1 MLFGNRTG
9 HVCLLARLTAGFVLA
24 TTPALQAQ
32 SPEPTRLLRFPDV
45 HGDKVVFTYAG
56 DLWLASS
63 DGGAAHRLTS
73 HPGLELMAKFSP
85 DGNMI
90 AFTGQYGGDEQVYVM
105 PTTGGIPKQLTF
117 YPAAGPLPARWGYDN
132 LVYGWTPN
140 GSAVLF
146 RSLRDTFTLEDGRL
160 YTVPVTGGMPVALP
174 MPKAGA
180 GDFSP
185 NAAAIAYSPLWRD
198 FRSWKRYAGGW
209 ATDLYVFDLERLTAR
224 RITSHERTDRDPMWI
239 GESVYFASDRSGS
252 LNLYRYDLTTEG
264 TTPVTSYQGS
274 DVRWPS
280 ADASGQIVYE
290 LDGRLHVV
298 DTNSG
303 ADRSLDIFVPD
314 DGVARRPEQLGVA
327 DQIESLELSP
337 GGERALIVARGDVF
351 TLPLEHGVT
360 RNLTRSS
367 SAHDREAS
375 WSADGSRIALISDRA
390 GEEELWIVES
400 GDGGAARQITKDS
413 RTRYLAPRLSPDGRR
428 VALADK
434 DGRLW
439 VVDAASGSKRQ
450 IADDPFEAGLDHR
463 WSPDGRFLA
472 YSLSDANGLR
482 GLWLWRAA
490 DGRTER
496 ATPVMFDAH
505 TPAWAPQG
513 DLLYFLSFR
522 EYAPQI
528 GTREFNFVA
537 DRNIGVFALGLRRDA
552 KNPWG
557 VRNEEVGAR
566 KDEAQK
572 GEDGESGAVPTPEV
586 TVEFDGLADRVIRVP
601 IEADNYGRLH
611 VTEDALVLERDG
623 PLYYGR
629 EADVKSSVVAYSI
642 EDREPKTLAEE
653 ISDWSLSGDGKRLLL
668 QKKTDGALEFLQLDD
683 DPEQAHEVKTAG
695 LVVDRVPVEEWATI
709 FDEVWRRFRD
719 YFYVSNMH
727 GYDWQALREKY
738 RPLLRFVAHRSDL
751 NYLLSEMIAELNA
764 SHAYIEGGD
773 ERLPPRPNVALA
785 GVRFELDA
793 PAGRYRIS
801 RVFAGQNEELRYR
814 SPVTEVGAKVEPGEY
829 LLAVN
834 GREIATGDNPWQWM
848 QAPADQPVEWR
859 VSRRADGKDARTVI
873 FEPIAS
879 EDDLLYLAWVNAN
892 RERVDRLSGGRVG
905 YLHLPDMYED
915 GIREFIKWWY
925 GQLDR
930 DALLI
935 DNRGNGGGNV
945 SQMIVE
951 RLGRQL
957 LGTDFARNYD
967 LPTTYPSAVM
977 TGPKAVLI
985 NETSA
990 SDGDIFPYM
999 FRAAGIGKLIGKRT
1013 WGGVIGIT
1021 DRGPLLDG
1029 GTVYVP
1035 EFGTAG
1041 PDGQW
1046 IIEGQGVMPDIEV
1059 EQDAAAVIEGRDPQL
1074 ERGVEY
1080 LLEELERV
1088 PHGQRARPP
1097 APVKTP

>member
-1 MLFGNRTG
+1 MLFGYRTG
-9 HVCLLARLTAGFVLA
+9 AARLLPQLTAGLLLA
-24 TTPALQAQ
+24 TTPGLQAQ
-32 SPEPTRLLRFPDV
+32 EPEATRLLRFPDV

-56 DLWLASS
+56 DLWLASTA
-63 DGGAAHRLTS
+63 GGAARRLTS

-85 DGNMI
+85 DGNMV
-90 AFTGQYGGDEQVYVM
+90 AFTGQYGGDEQVYVI
-105 PTTGGIPKQLTF
+105 PTAGGLPKQLTF
-117 YPAAGPLPARWGYDN
+117 YPAAGPLPSRWGYDN
-132 LVYGWTPN
+132 LVYGWTPD

-160 YTVPVTGGMPVALP
+160 FTVAVKGGMPVALP

-180 GDFSP
+180 GDFAP

-209 ATDLYVFDLERLTAR
+209 ATDLYVFDLQKLTAR

-252 LNLYRYDLTTEG
+252 LNLYRYDLTTG
-264 TTPVTSYQGS
+264 STSPVTSYAGS

-290 LDGRLHVV
+290 LDGRLHVF
-298 DTNSG
+298 DTLKG
-303 ADRSLDIFVPD
+303 ADRGLDIFVPD

-360 RNLTRSS
+360 RNLTRTS

-375 WSADGSRIALISDRA
+375 WSADGSRIALISDRS
-390 GEEELWIVES
+390 GEEGLWIVEP
-400 GDGGAARQITKDS
+400 GDGGAARQITKAS
-413 RTRYLAPRLSPDGRR
+413 RTRYLAPRFSPDGNRI
-428 VALADK
+428 ALADK
-434 DGRLW
+434 EGRLW

-496 ATPVMFDAH
+496 ATPALFDAH

-528 GTREFNFVA
+528 GAREFNFVA
-537 DRNIGVFALGLRRDA
+537 DRNLGVFALALRRDA

-557 VRNEEVGAR
+557 VRNDEVGAR
-566 KDEAQK
+566 KKETQTV
-572 GEDGESGAVPTPEV
+572 EDGASQTTPTPDV
-586 TVEFDGLADRVIRVP
+586 TVEFDSLADRVIRVP
-601 IEADNYGRLH
+601 IEADNYSRLD
-611 VTEDALVLERDG
+611 VTPDAVVLERDG
-623 PLYYGR
+623 PQYYGR
-629 EADVKSSVVAYSI
+629 EADVKSSVIVFSVD
-642 EDREPKTLAEE
+642 DRESKTLAEE
-653 ISDWSLSGDGKRLLL
+653 VSDWSLSADGTRLLL
-668 QKKTDGALEFLQLDD
+668 QKQADGALEFLELDK
-683 DPEQAHEVKTAG
+683 DPEQVHEVKPDG
-695 LVVDRVPVEEWATI
+695 LVVDRVPVQEWAAI

-727 GYDWQALREKY
+727 GYDWEELREKY

-785 GVRFELDA
+785 GVRFELDTA
-793 PAGRYRIS
+793 AGRYRIS
-801 RVFAGQNEELRYR
+801 RILAGQNEEPRYR
-814 SPVTEVGAKVEPGEY
+814 SPATEVGIKLEPGDY
-829 LLAVN
+829 LLAIN
-834 GREIATGDNPWQWM
+834 GREITAGDNPWQWM

-859 VSRRADGKDARTVI
+859 VSRRADGKDARTAI

-879 EDDLLYLAWVNAN
+879 EDKLLYLAWVNAN
-892 RERVDRLSGGRVG
+892 RERVDGLSGGRVG

-945 SQMIVE
+945 SQMFVE
-951 RLGRQL
+951 RLGRQV
-957 LGTDFARNYD
+957 LGIDFARNYD

-985 NETSA
+985 NETSG

-1080 LLEELERV
+1080 LLEELERL
-1088 PHGQRARPP
+1088 PHGLRARPP